1 MVETES
7 YPSDEEKA
15 EVKQEEP
22 PKEAPPK
29 KEKKP
34 KRIYSVEEKKE
45 IALRLKAG
53 RERKRQLQE
62 KNKNIF
68 PEDEPKPEAKPP
80 KPEAKPEPKP
90 EPVEPKPKM
99 VSINEEKV
107 LDEPPQPPKLVRT
120 YREPPAPRR
129 AIIPPEILKMRQ
141 EKEMV
146 RQRKQKQQEVVYG
159 SLF

>member
-1 MVETES
+1 MVETEL

-29 KEKKP
+29 KQTKP

-53 RERKRQLQE
+53 REKKKQLQE
-62 KNKNIF
+62 KNKNLF
-68 PEDEPKPEAKPP
+68 PEEES
-80 KPEAKPEPKP
+80 KPEPKP
-90 EPVEPKPKM
+90 APAAEPKPAPAPKM

-141 EKEMV
+141 EKEII

>member
-1 MVETES
+1 MVESES

>member
-15 EVKQEEP
+15 EVKQEE
-22 PKEAPPK
+22 PPK

>member
-15 EVKQEEP
+15 EVKREEP

-68 PEDEPKPEAKPP
+68 PEDEPKPEVKKPEP
-80 KPEAKPEPKP
+80 KPEAKPEPA
-90 EPVEPKPKM
+90 EPAPAPKM

-107 LDEPPQPPKLVRT
+107 LDETPQPPKLVRT

-141 EKEMV
+141 EKEMI

>member
-29 KEKKP
+29 KQTKP

-53 RERKRQLQE
+53 REKKKQLQE
-62 KNKNIF
+62 KNKNLF
-68 PEDEPKPEAKPP
+68 PEEES
-80 KPEAKPEPKP
+80 KPEPKP
-90 EPVEPKPKM
+90 APAAEPKPAPAPKM

-141 EKEMV
+141 EKEII

>member
-68 PEDEPKPEAKPP
+68 PEDEAKPEAKPP